1 MSDRDA
7 ARAAKSQVQNLIGG
21 DPRVNGVGLTHV
33 GPDWAVKVNVVDDQD
48 YPDLPERV
56 EGVRVVVRGIGGISA
71 HAS

>member
-7 ARAAKSQVQNLIGG
+7 ARAAKSHVQDLIGT

-33 GPDWAVKVNVVDDQD
+33 GADWAVKVNVLDDRD
-48 YPDLPERV
+48 HPDLPERV
-56 EGVRVVVRGIGGISA
+56 QGVRVVVRGVGGISA